1 MTPILVTGATGSL
14 GSALVRALVA
24 DGEQVSALVLPGDRL
39 GGIEPVRRD
48 VQIRFADVRDAA
60 TLDAAFRG
68 VEIVYHVAGVAVTLN
83 RLHRQ
88 MLAVNVDG
96 ARNVAEAA
104 ARAGVRRLVHT
115 SSISAVGYPPDGEIA
130 DERFDMTR
138 SVCTNSYAETK
149 TIGERALL
157 EIAER
162 RGLDAVV
169 VNPSAVIAPYSDL
182 RYGWAGFVQ
191 MARRGAL
198 RVYPPGGVALCGID
212 DLVTGFR
219 AAAAHGRAG
228 ERYILSTRNIS
239 YRDLFGLVCQMA
251 DAPPPRLGVSAGVVR
266 AAGRAGRVVSMLYR
280 NPYRSPFLVPENA
293 ELSVHH
299 LYYNSEKAQRE
310 LGFVPTSIEGS
321 IRQVQAWLS
330 GGKIHESTTA

>member
-1 MTPILVTGATGSL
+1 MSRILVTGATGSL

-24 DGEQVSALVLPGDRL
+24 DGDEVSAMVLPGDRM
-39 GGIEPVRRD
+39 GGIEPVRD
-48 VQIRFADVRDAA
+48 NVQIRFADVRDPV
-60 TLDAAFRG
+60 TLDQAFRD

-115 SSISAVGYPPDGEIA
+115 SSISAVGYPPAGEIA
-130 DERFDMTR
+130 DEHFDMTR
-138 SVCTNSYAETK
+138 SVCSNSYAETK

-157 EIAER
+157 EVAER

-191 MARRGAL
+191 MAQRGVL
-198 RVYPPGGVALCGID
+198 RGTRPGGLPCAGS
-212 DLVTGFR
+212 TTWSPGS
-219 AAAAHGRAG
+219 GRLPIAVG
-228 ERYILSTRNIS
+228 PA
-239 YRDLFGLVCQMA
+239 RDTSC
-251 DAPPPRLGVSAGVVR
+251 PPRTSRIAIFSGWSAGWWTHHPP
-266 AAGRAGRVVSMLYR
+266 AGQWAQARSGPPVGPAGWSLSCTATPIGHRFWCRRTPNCQCTICITAPRRRNESWASSRPRSKARFTRYR
-280 NPYRSPFLVPENA
+280 PGW
-293 ELSVHH
+293 
-299 LYYNSEKAQRE
+299 Q
-310 LGFVPTSIEGS
+310 
-321 IRQVQAWLS
+321 
-330 GGKIHESTTA
+330 GG

>member
-1 MTPILVTGATGSL
+1 MSRILVTGATGSL

-24 DGEQVSALVLPGDRL
+24 DGDEVSAMVLPGDRM
-39 GGIEPVRRD
+39 GGIEPVRDD
-48 VQIRFADVRDAA
+48 VQIRFADVRDPV
-60 TLDAAFRG
+60 TLDQAFRD

-115 SSISAVGYPPDGEIA
+115 SSISAVGYPPAGEIA
-130 DERFDMTR
+130 DEQFDMTR
-138 SVCTNSYAETK
+138 SVCSNSYAETK

-157 EIAER
+157 EVAER

-191 MARRGAL
+191 MAQRGVL
-198 RVYPPGGVALCGID
+198 RGYPPGGVALCGID
-212 DLVTGFR
+212 DLVAGFR
-219 AAAAHGRAG
+219 AAADRGRAG
-228 ERYILSTRNIS
+228 ERYILSTQNIS
-239 YRDLFGLVCQMA
+239 YRDLFGLVCRMV
-251 DAPPPRLGVSAGVVR
+251 DAPPPRWAVGAGAVR
-266 AAGRAGRVVSMLYR
+266 AAGRAGRLVSLLYR

-299 LYYNSEKAQRE
+299 LYYSSQKAQRE

-321 IRQVQAWLS
+321 IHQVQAWLA
-330 GGKIHESTTA
+330 GGMIHEGTTA

>member
-1 MTPILVTGATGSL
+1 MSRILVTGATGSL

-24 DGEQVSALVLPGDRL
+24 DGDEVSAMVLPGDRM
-39 GGIEPVRRD
+39 GGIEPVRD
-48 VQIRFADVRDAA
+48 NVQIRFADVRDPV
-60 TLDAAFRG
+60 TLDQAFRD

-115 SSISAVGYPPDGEIA
+115 SSISAVGYPPAGEIA
-130 DERFDMTR
+130 DEHFDMTR
-138 SVCTNSYAETK
+138 SVCSNSYAETK

-157 EIAER
+157 EVAER

-191 MARRGAL
+191 MAQRGVL
-198 RVYPPGGVALCGID
+198 RGYPPGGVALCGID
-212 DLVTGFR
+212 DLVAGFR
-219 AAAAHGRAG
+219 AAADRGRAG
-228 ERYILSTRNIS
+228 ERYILSTQNIS
-239 YRDLFGLVCQMA
+239 YRDLFGLVCRMV
-251 DAPPPRLGVSAGVVR
+251 DAPPPAGQWAQARSGPPVGP
-266 AAGRAGRVVSMLYR
+266 AGWSLSCTATPIGHRFWCRRTPNCQCTICITAPRRRNESWASSRPRSKARFTRYR
-280 NPYRSPFLVPENA
+280 PGW
-293 ELSVHH
+293 
-299 LYYNSEKAQRE
+299 Q
-310 LGFVPTSIEGS
+310 
-321 IRQVQAWLS
+321 
-330 GGKIHESTTA
+330 GG